1 MRNVL
6 AVLLV
11 LLSAFLL
18 FWRLDGVPLWRDETT
33 TANWGRLMA
42 ESGVWVPRVFDGE
55 QLIVQAADG
64 HDVNSHLLPA
74 MQSWLQFYV
83 SAAGF
88 KLLGVSTWSAR
99 APFALLG
106 AATLFVLYRVGVVL
120 FGGGVRPLM
129 LPSIGLLSIYFL
141 YAARSSRYYILILLA
156 AALLLLEMCRYI
168 REPERA
174 ASRAFYL
181 RLGLYGAM
189 LYLSNYVAF
198 AGMWLALG
206 VFALIE
212 ADRRF
217 LRGFVKL
224 SAVLAVLLGIEF
236 RLLHWEFAGM
246 WPPPIDRS
254 LDEIYAAALTV
265 RGRDFW
271 RAVPLVLLVPVGF
284 FLFCRRAPSSPP
296 ALTALLG
303 GGSLLVLSSFF
314 YSASDILGLP
324 AAVFWPFAALCLT
337 VPLGFLWAWRKLP
350 SRGVWSRAALLAGL
364 VLFLS
369 PLVGVAVG
377 KNRAN
382 TRHYYQTVPAAALLC
397 ALAAAQTRRAAGKR
411 AAAAL
416 LAGVVVWPNLNW
428 NRSGGEQMLER
439 QLTRNASYNQPL
451 IDYLQANL
459 DPGDRIAFFRNVK
472 GMAVYFY
479 IPDMHWV
486 ALLDSE
492 APHNQQFRGR
502 IPDDQFDDYPGV
514 DWYVFWDPRGGH
526 PRGLD
531 ERFEKVWE
539 YSYPLHG
546 VPWWDRG
553 SKPRTRTYQ
562 VYRRK
567 PGI

>member
-1 MRNVL
+1 MRNAL

-11 LLSAFLL
+11 VLSAFLL

-42 ESGVWVPRVFDGE
+42 ESGVWIPRVFDGE

-88 KLLGVSTWSAR
+88 KLLGVSTWTAR
-99 APFALLG
+99 APFALIG

-120 FGGGVRPLM
+120 FGGGARPLM
-129 LPSIGLLSIYFL
+129 LPGIGLLSIYFL
-141 YAARSSRYYILILLA
+141 YAARSSRYYVLILLA
-156 AALLLLEMCRYI
+156 AALLLLEMCRYF

-181 RLGLYGAM
+181 RLGLYGVM
-189 LYLSNYVAF
+189 LYLSNYLAF
-198 AGMWLALG
+198 AGMWLSLG

-224 SAVLAVLLGIEF
+224 SAILAVVLGIEF

-246 WPPPIDRS
+246 WPPPVDRS
-254 LDEIYAAALTV
+254 LDDIYASALAV

-284 FLFCRRAPSSPP
+284 LLFSRRVPSSPP

-303 GGSLLVLSSFF
+303 GGSLLALSPFF
-314 YSASDILGLP
+314 YSVSDILGLSAP
-324 AAVFWPFAALCLT
+324 AFWPFAAVCLI
-337 VPLGFLWAWRKLP
+337 VPAGFFRAWRKLP

-377 KNRAN
+377 KYRAN
-382 TRHYYQTVPAAALLC
+382 PRHYYQTLPAAVLLC
-397 ALAAAQTRRAAGKR
+397 ALAAAQTERAAGKR

-416 LAGVVVWPNLNW
+416 LAGVVIWPNLNW

-439 QLTRNASYNQPL
+439 QLTRDASYTQPL
-451 IDYLQANL
+451 IDYLQANAA
-459 DPGDRIAFFRNVK
+459 PGDKVAFFRNVK
-472 GMAVYFY
+472 GMAVYFH
-479 IPDMHWV
+479 IPEMHWV
-486 ALLDSE
+486 ALLDSA
-492 APHNQQFRGR
+492 APHNRQFRGR

-514 DWYVFWDPRGGH
+514 DWYVFWDPRGGY

-531 ERFEKVWE
+531 ERFENVWE
-539 YSYPLHG
+539 YSYPDR
-546 VPWWDRG
+546 VSWWDRG
-553 SKPRTRTYQ
+553 SEPRTRTYQ

-567 PGI
+567 AGN